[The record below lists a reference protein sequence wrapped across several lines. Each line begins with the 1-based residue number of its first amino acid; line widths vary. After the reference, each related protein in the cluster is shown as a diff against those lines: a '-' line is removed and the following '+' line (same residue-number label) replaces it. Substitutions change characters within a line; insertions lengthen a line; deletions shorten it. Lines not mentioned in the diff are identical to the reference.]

1 MAYLKFK
8 SAKEMEEKIN
18 EYFESLGGEILADSE
33 GEPVIYKGRIV
44 YKTEPIP
51 PTVCGLALYIG
62 LKSRQSLLNYQK
74 RSKAYEDVIARAKLR
89 IEAYTEG
96 RLFDRDGSRGA
107 QFSLENNFG
116 WKRDSQSENGD
127 GNNLMEAIAK
137 SAKELNDLE
146 I

>member
-18 EYFESLGGEILADSE
+18 EYFESLGGEILTDSE
-33 GEPVIYKGRIV
+33 EKPVIYKGRIV

-74 RSKAYEDVIARAKLR
+74 RSKAYEDVIAHAKLR

-116 WKRDSQSENGD
+116 WKRDPQSENGG